1 MKHLY
6 DNLRARA
13 KEKEE
18 EEVKAE
24 FCAQYNDIQKDVH
37 A

>member
-13 KEKEE
+13 KEE

-24 FCAQYNDIQKDVH
+24 FCAQYNEIQKDVH